1 MLPQN
6 ALVVVADSHSA
17 RLFRN
22 KAQYGLE
29 LKESEQVTPEILNQ
43 RQPGEAAAEILPDGE
58 DPLAF
63 VAQLADYL
71 NAMVLK
77 NKVDDIAVIADPS
90 TLGILR
96 KRYHKELQFRLRK
109 EIDKNLTNSDLRAIE
124 DALS

>member
-29 LKESEQVTPEILNQ
+29 LKESEQVTPESLNQ
-43 RQPGEAAAEILPDGE
+43 RQPGEAAAEILPGGE

>member
-1 MLPQN
+1 
-6 ALVVVADSHSA
+6 
-17 RLFRN
+17 
-22 KAQYGLE
+22 
-29 LKESEQVTPEILNQ
+29 
-43 RQPGEAAAEILPDGE
+43 
-58 DPLAF
+58 
-63 VAQLADYL
+63 
-71 NAMVLK
+71 MVLK